1 MKNMQKQRC
10 ANDLNQPKCLLVTR
24 NLPPLIGGMERLLW
38 NVSVALSSNLG
49 LTVIGPKGCGKHLPE
64 KVKTLEVPVQPL
76 SIFLGTT
83 FIRALKEAISIK
95 PDIIFAG
102 SGLTALPCWFAARVV
117 RARLVTYF
125 HGLDV
130 EANHPVY
137 RRLWHPVFRKCDLA
151 IANSNFTKDLL
162 EEIGLHQERIR
173 IIHPGVDIP
182 DWKDKDKRALSFRK
196 RYGLGNSPFM
206 LYVGRIT
213 PRKGLYPFVR
223 KILPKI
229 LKEIP
234 EARLVVIG
242 DEPRQAVLGVS
253 NLTEKIK
260 QALEQAGI
268 SDNVLFLGSRAQ
280 NDPELSD
287 AYFAADVLVF
297 PVQEQPGDNEGFGM
311 VAVEA
316 AAHGTPTVVFNAG
329 GVSDAVRDGVSGR
342 VIIKGNAADFARA
355 VMDVLANLDR
365 FDCDKLMH
373 FANAFSWKR
382 FGRQLMASLY
392 QVVSDFN

>member
-1 MKNMQKQRC
+1 MQEQRC
-10 ANDLNQPKCLLVTR
+10 GNDLTQPKCLLVTR

-38 NVSVALSSNLG
+38 NVAVALSSNFG
-49 LTVIGPKGCGKHLPE
+49 LTVVGPKGCSKHLPE
-64 KVKTLEVPVQPL
+64 QVKTLEVPVQPL

-83 FIRALKEAISIK
+83 FIKALKEAISIR

-137 RRLWHPVFRKCDLA
+137 QRLWHPIFRKCDLA
-151 IANSNFTKDLL
+151 IANSNFTKGLL
-162 EEIGLHQERIR
+162 EKIGLNKERIS
-173 IIHPGVDIP
+173 IVYPGVDIP
-182 DWKDKDKRALSFRK
+182 DWNDREQRALSFRK
-196 RYGLGNSPFM
+196 RYSLGDAPLM

-229 LKEIP
+229 LQELP

-242 DEPRQAVLGVS
+242 DEPHQALLGVS

-260 QALEQAGI
+260 QTLEQAGI
-268 SDNVLFLGSRAQ
+268 SRCVLFLGPKAQ
-280 NDPELSD
+280 DDPELSD

-297 PVQEQPGDNEGFGM
+297 PVQERPGDNEGFGM
-311 VAVEA
+311 VAIEA
-316 AAHGTPTVVFNAG
+316 AAHGTPTVVFDSG

-342 VIIKGNAADFARA
+342 VIVKGNVANFARA
-355 VMDVLANLDR
+355 VIEVLANLDR
-365 FDCDKLMH
+365 FDCDKLMQ
-373 FANAFSWKR
+373 FASSFSWKR
-382 FGRQLMASLY
+382 FGQQLVVSLY
-392 QVVSDFN
+392 QVVSDLN